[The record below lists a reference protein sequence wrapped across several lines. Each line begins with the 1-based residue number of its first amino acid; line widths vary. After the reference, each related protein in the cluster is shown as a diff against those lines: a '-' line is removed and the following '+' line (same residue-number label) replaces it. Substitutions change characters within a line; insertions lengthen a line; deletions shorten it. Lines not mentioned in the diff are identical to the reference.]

1 MVLLILSASAVVV
14 VLFGIYLSW
23 TAGRLDRLHNRVGA
37 AWASL
42 DAQLVRRAAVSGE
55 IAHAATV
62 RGLLP
67 VDACADLTATSGR
80 ALDAVPEERAAAE
93 NDLGRT
99 LRRALDAKGQE
110 AINAD
115 IEMAPLLSVLEIA
128 MTKVVLARRFH
139 ATAVEDT
146 VALRKT
152 RVVRWFRLAG
162 SAPFPKYFD
171 IDDTPVP
178 LSSSTVF
185 GPH

>member
-1 MVLLILSASAVVV
+1 VFVSLVAAVVLL
-14 VLFGIYLSW
+14 VLIGIYLSW
-23 TAGRLDRLHNRVGA
+23 TAGRLDRMHNRVTA

-42 DAQLVRRAAVSGE
+42 DAQLVRRAAVAGE

-67 VDACADLTATSGR
+67 ADGCVELAATAGR
-80 ALDAVPEERAAAE
+80 ALDAIQEERAAAE

-99 LRRALDAKGQE
+99 LRRTLDSKAQE
-110 AINAD
+110 AIGSD
-115 IEMAPLLSVLEIA
+115 IEMAPLLAALDAA

-139 ATAVEDT
+139 STAIEDT

-162 SAPFPKYFD
+162 SAPYPKYFD

-178 LSSSTVF
+178 LPRSTVS
-185 GPH
+185 GPR

>member
-1 MVLLILSASAVVV
+1 MLVLLSATAIAL
-14 VLFGIYLSW
+14 VLIGVYLSW

-42 DAQLVRRAAVSGE
+42 DAQLVRRAAVAGE

-67 VDACADLTATSGR
+67 ADACADLAATAQH
-80 ALDAVPEERAAAE
+80 ALDAAAEERAAAE

-99 LRRALDAKGQE
+99 LRSALDARGQE
-110 AINAD
+110 TIGAD
-115 IEMAPLLSVLEIA
+115 IEMAPLLAALETA
-128 MTKVVLARRFH
+128 MTKVVLARRFL
-139 ATAVEDT
+139 ATAIEDT
-146 VALRKT
+146 VALRKS

-162 SAPFPKYFD
+162 TAPYPKYFD
-171 IDDTPVP
+171 IDDTPVA
-178 LSSSTVF
+178 LTGSTVL

>member
-1 MVLLILSASAVVV
+1 VLRILGASV
-14 VLFGIYLSW
+14 VLVVLVGIYLSW
-23 TAGRLDRLHNRVGA
+23 TAGRLDRMHNRVGA

-42 DAQLVRRAAVSGE
+42 DAQLVRRAAIAGE

-67 VDACADLTATSGR
+67 ADSCVELATTAAR
-80 ALDAVPEERAAAE
+80 ALDAIPDERAAAE

-99 LRRALDAKGQE
+99 LRRTLDAHAQE
-110 AINAD
+110 TIGAD
-115 IEMAPLLSVLEIA
+115 IEMAPLLSALETA

-139 ATAVEDT
+139 ATAIEDT

-152 RVVRWFRLAG
+152 RVVRWFHLAG
-162 SAPFPKYFD
+162 RASYPKYFD

-178 LSSSTVF
+178 LSTSTVS
-185 GPH
+185 GPR

>member
-1 MVLLILSASAVVV
+1 VLWILTATFALV
-14 VLFGIYLSW
+14 VLFGGYLSW
-23 TAGRLDRLHNRVGA
+23 TAGRLDRMHNRVTA

-42 DAQLVRRAAVSGE
+42 DAQLVRRAAVAGE

-67 VDACADLTATSGR
+67 VDGCADLATTAGR
-80 ALDAVPEERAAAE
+80 ALDAATDERAAAE
-93 NDLGRT
+93 NDLGHT
-99 LRRALDAKGQE
+99 LRRTLDGKAQE
-110 AINAD
+110 AIGAD
-115 IEMAPLLSVLEIA
+115 IEMAPLLAALETA

-139 ATAVEDT
+139 ATAIEDT
-146 VALRKT
+146 VALRNT

-162 SAPFPKYFD
+162 SAAYPKYFD

-178 LSSSTVF
+178 LSTSTVL

>member
-1 MVLLILSASAVVV
+1 VLAILSAAVVV
-14 VLFGIYLSW
+14 VLLFGIYLSW
-23 TAGRLDRLHNRVGA
+23 TAGRLDRLHNRVNA

-67 VDACADLTATSGR
+67 VDACADLSATSGR
-80 ALDAVPEERAAAE
+80 ALDSTSEERAAAE

-99 LRRALDAKGQE
+99 LRRCFDAKAQM
-110 AINAD
+110 AISAD
-115 IEMAPLLSVLEIA
+115 IEMAPLLAALETA

-139 ATAVEDT
+139 STAVEDT
-146 VALRKT
+146 IALRKT

-162 SAPFPKYFD
+162 RAPYPKHFD

-178 LSSSTVF
+178 LASSTVF

>member
-1 MVLLILSASAVVV
+1 MVIGAVAVLL
-14 VLFGIYLSW
+14 VLIGVYLSW

-42 DAQLVRRAAVSGE
+42 DAQLVRRAAVAGE

-62 RGLLP
+62 RGLLS
-67 VDACADLTATSGR
+67 AECCAEVATTATR
-80 ALDAVPEERAAAE
+80 ALDATPDERAAAE

-110 AINAD
+110 AISAD
-115 IEMAPLLSVLEIA
+115 IEMAPLLQALETA

-139 ATAVEDT
+139 ATAIEDT
-146 VALRKT
+146 VALRKS
-152 RVVRWFRLAG
+152 RVVRWFHLAG
-162 SAPFPKYFD
+162 RASYPKYFD

-178 LSSSTVF
+178 LSSSPVS
-185 GPH
+185 GPR

>member
-1 MVLLILSASAVVV
+1 VFVILVAGVVLL
-14 VLFGIYLSW
+14 VLIGVYLSW
-23 TAGRLDRLHNRVGA
+23 TAGRLDRLHNRVTA

-42 DAQLVRRAAVSGE
+42 DAQLVRRAAVAGE

-67 VDACADLTATSGR
+67 ADGCVELAATAGR
-80 ALDAVPEERAAAE
+80 ALDATQEERAAAE

-99 LRRALDAKGQE
+99 LRRTLDSKAQE
-110 AINAD
+110 AIGSD
-115 IEMAPLLSVLEIA
+115 IEMAPLLAALDAA

-139 ATAVEDT
+139 STAIEDT
-146 VALRKT
+146 VALRNT

-162 SAPFPKYFD
+162 SAPYPKYFD

-178 LSSSTVF
+178 LLSSTVS
-185 GPH
+185 GPR

>member
-1 MVLLILSASAVVV
+1 VLAILSATVV
-14 VLFGIYLSW
+14 VLVLVGVYLSW
-23 TAGRLDRLHNRVGA
+23 TAGRLDRLHNRIAA

-42 DAQLVRRAAVSGE
+42 DAQLVRRAAVAAE

-67 VDACADLTATSGR
+67 VDACADLTTTAGH
-80 ALDAVPEERAAAE
+80 ALDASREDRVAAE

-99 LRRALDAKGQE
+99 LRRALDPKAQQ
-110 AINAD
+110 AIGAD
-115 IEMAPLLSVLEIA
+115 VEMAPLLAALEIA

-146 VALRKT
+146 IALRNS

-162 SAPFPKYFD
+162 RAAYPAYFD

-178 LSSSTVF
+178 LSSSTVL

>member
-1 MVLLILSASAVVV
+1 LWLLAAGIVLV
-14 VLFGIYLSW
+14 VLVGIYLSW
-23 TAGRLDRLHNRVGA
+23 TAGRLDRLHNRVSA

-42 DAQLVRRAAVSGE
+42 DAQLVRRAAVAGE

-67 VDACADLTATSGR
+67 ADGCFDLATTSAR
-80 ALDAVPEERAAAE
+80 ALDASADERAAAE

-99 LRRALDAKGQE
+99 LRRTLDGTAQE
-110 AINAD
+110 AIGAD
-115 IEMAPLLSVLEIA
+115 IEMAPLLSALETA

-139 ATAVEDT
+139 ATAIEDT
-146 VALRKT
+146 VALRSS

-162 SAPFPKYFD
+162 RAPFPRYFD

-178 LSSSTVF
+178 LSTSPVS
-185 GPH
+185 GPR